1 MPQGSF
7 WQLQFL
13 AHMINAAPWLIGLF
27 GGLALVNFGP
37 LGRAIRARLLSSD
50 RPDSDARLEG
60 IATDLAQVLERLD
73 YLERLAVQHPPSR
86 PLPPPKRETTPV

>member
-13 AHMINAAPWLIGLF
+13 ARLIDAAPWLIGLF

-50 RPDSDARLEG
+50 RSDSDARLEG
-60 IATDLAQVLERLD
+60 IAADLAQVLERLD
-73 YLERLAVQHPPSR
+73 YLERLAVQQPTAR
-86 PLPPPKRETTPV
+86 PLPPPKKETTPV